1 MAVTGITGSTD
12 ASIYLKSTSD
22 TSSTTSGS
30 TTSTDNST
38 ISMSDFYQI
47 LAAQLKNQSMYDST
61 DTSQYLTQMVQFT
74 MLSQIQ
80 TLANSVDSSN
90 ALSMVGKTVNLSST
104 GTDGTTTTSSGTVD
118 GVTFES
124 GTPYITVNGEKYT
137 LSKVTSVE
145 DAS

>member
-1 MAVTGITGSTD
+1 MAVTGVSSSSSTV
-12 ASIYLKSTSD
+12 ASSDSTSK
-22 TSSTTSGS
+22 
-30 TTSTDNST
+30 TSTDKSS

-74 MLSQIQ
+74 TLSQIQ
-80 TLANSVDSSN
+80 TLANSVDASN
-90 ALSMVGKTVNLSST
+90 ALSMVGKTVSLSST
-104 GTDGTTTTSSGTVD
+104 GTDGTTTTSSGTVT
-118 GVTFES
+118 GVTFSS

-137 LSKVTSVE
+137 LSKVTSVT

>member
-1 MAVTGITGSTD
+1 MAVTGISGNTD
-12 ASIYLKSTSD
+12 GNIYLKSTSD
-22 TSSTTSGS
+22 SNSNSSSS
-30 TTSTDNST
+30 TSTDKST
-38 ISMSDFYQI
+38 ISMNDFYQI

-90 ALSMVGKTVNLSST
+90 ALSLVGKTVSLSTT
-104 GTDGTTTTSSGTVD
+104 GTDGTTATSSGKVD
-118 GVTFES
+118 GVTYAS
-124 GTPYITVNGEKYT
+124 GVPYLTVNGEKYT
-137 LSKVTSVE
+137 LSKVTAVS